1 MQVWIFSPT
10 PLRFSIRYSFDYLW
24 HEVILPV
31 IMGIILH
38 HVWLQ
43 SEHLVFTFPTASCCI
58 HDFFFQPRGF
68 IRCWL
73 QPQNNETELGKR
85 RLSAHLPVHPWTSF
99 QMSSSLM
106 VGWEVR
112 LLRAGNAEKVVPHLW
127 PACSRS
133 ASQQQREKRQVLPTG
148 RVHVKVHIEMISH
161 VLTNTDR
168 GEKRQQAARGKGGHK
183 DEACLKGAV
192 CCWRCHPNG
201 RGLPPVAEVA
211 MVAEHTVLHGNALR
225 AGWLSIPSGPAMGIP
240 APSFRESK
248 GAVLL
253 IKHHHSP
260 TGERLLKCQ
269 AFALICCTSSFPNLS
284 RTQKLATW

>member
-10 PLRFSIRYSFDYLW
+10 PLYFSIRYSFDYLW
-24 HEVILPV
+24 PEVILPV
-31 IMGIILH
+31 ITGIILH

-112 LLRAGNAEKVVPHLW
+112 LLRAGNAGKVVPHLW

-133 ASQQQREKRQVLPTG
+133 ASQQQREKRQILPMG

-168 GEKRQQAARGKGGHK
+168 GKKGNRLPGAKEDTKTKHVWREQFAAEGVTPMGGV
-183 DEACLKGAV
+183 CLQLQK
-192 CCWRCHPNG
+192 WQW
-201 RGLPPVAEVA
+201 
-211 MVAEHTVLHGNALR
+211 
-225 AGWLSIPSGPAMGIP
+225 WLS
-240 APSFRESK
+240 
-248 GAVLL
+248 
-253 IKHHHSP
+253 
-260 TGERLLKCQ
+260 TQ
-269 AFALICCTSSFPNLS
+269 CCTAMLSEQGGFPFPQDLQWEFQPLVLGNP
-284 RTQKLATW
+284 REQFCW